1 MSLRVLQER
10 IDNFANVR
18 QHEPVY
24 RTWLDHVRKWI
35 DQGDWK
41 TYQGSIMKDV
51 RNSIRG
57 LLLAGGLNNRSI
69 AINKKSAIDD
79 LIPIFIPPE
88 LTTSTFKTHFSCNAP
103 QHSQP
108 GHENDQNTHFKIR
121 KIPFLLMNGK
131 DGVNGS
137 TQNMLDN
144 FVTTYS
150 LSIYSSQAKTPLPQ
164 SRQSRQTHMSSLCP
178 QYASPL
184 NRTPPST
191 SHCPPIVL

>member
-1 MSLRVLQER
+1 MSLRVLQEC

-24 RTWLDHVRKWI
+24 HTWLDHVRKWI
-35 DQGDWK
+35 DQGDWR

-51 RNSIRG
+51 KNSIRG
-57 LLLAGGLNNRSI
+57 LLLAGGLKNRSI
-69 AINKKSAIDD
+69 AIDKKSGIDD

-108 GHENDQNTHFKIR
+108 GHENDQNTQFKIR
-121 KIPFLLMNGK
+121 KMPFLLMNGK

-150 LSIYSSQAKTPLPQ
+150 LPIY
-164 SRQSRQTHMSSLCP
+164 
-178 QYASPL
+178 
-184 NRTPPST
+184 
-191 SHCPPIVL
+191 